1 MRRGNNSAIRP
12 PAKRAR
18 KNAEEDFN
26 FEHSTTKE
34 RLPKSSSLGLAACAS
49 FVRAKTKCAC
59 CVRGFSS
66 KSQPSIAFVL
76 LWSQS
81 QPLKILWEW
90 CGIANMAFI
99 QLGGSSR
106 VVEMILARV
115 SSGFAGKKYG
125 KTSKLYLGFCWGGK
139 DGFMGK

>member
-1 MRRGNNSAIRP
+1 MKKLNTGI
-12 PAKRAR
+12 
-18 KNAEEDFN
+18 
-26 FEHSTTKE
+26 
-34 RLPKSSSLGLAACAS
+34 PKSSSLGLAACAS

-90 CGIANMAFI
+90 CGIANMALI

-106 VVEMILARV
+106 VGEMILARER
-115 SSGFAGKKYG
+115 SGFAGEKVWDDIQVV
-125 KTSKLYLGFCWGGK
+125 TGFWGGK
-139 DGFMGK
+139 EDFLGE